1 MLDAVIGQGN
11 AVRYLRKVV
20 GGQIKSPLL
29 LVGDEGTGRKF
40 SVIQAIKEVMA
51 QKTGSSGTDVA
62 QVTHNAHPDVTLV
75 ASVDDKDLGIDP
87 IREIISKS
95 EYSPIAAPYRFF
107 IIDGADRLTPAAANA
122 LLKTIE
128 EPPAFSRFFL
138 LAESFDRVIPTIRS
152 RCGRVD
158 FQRLPESFIVERIS
172 KFETNPDKALVYARI
187 GEGSVGRA
195 SRYFGSNRLV
205 FRDRVLN
212 VLQLSV
218 NGDLSSSF
226 EVIDGLTK
234 ELSLALRFLVFLVHD
249 LMVLTVDPDRVINM
263 DLLEDLSTMRL
274 KLNPGTLMQLWIGL
288 RVVWERNE
296 SSYVNLTFQLKSTL
310 ASVFARV

>member
-20 GGQIKSPLL
+20 DGQIKSPLL

-51 QKTGSSGTDVA
+51 QKTGSTGTDIA

-75 ASVDDKDLGIDP
+75 SSVDDKDLGIDP
-87 IREIISKS
+87 IREVISKS

-128 EPPAFSRFFL
+128 EPPSFSRFFL

-212 VLQLSV
+212 FLQLSA

-226 EVIDGLTK
+226 EVIDGLLK

-249 LMVLTVDPDRVINM
+249 LMVLNVDPDRVINM
-263 DLLEDLSTMRL
+263 DLLEDLSAMRL
-274 KLNPGTLMQLWIGL
+274 KLNPSTLMQLWSEL

-296 SSYVNLTFQLKSTL
+296 SSYVNLPFQLKSTL